1 MPFYR
6 VNGTVMHVKL
16 LGPKSTH
23 LKPWCSRLQ
32 TGERCCGVSPFLCD
46 RPVDSGTCDAP
57 LCEAHARAT
66 WPGCHLCPL
75 HAPRRDELPGQKGL
89 F

>member
-16 LGPKSTH
+16 AGPKSKH
-23 LKPWCSRLQ
+23 PKPCCARLA
-32 TGERCCGVSPFLCD
+32 TGERCCGISSFLCD
-46 RPVDSGTCDAP
+46 WPVDGGTCDAP
-57 LCEAHARAT
+57 LCEAHAQAIGPDR
-66 WPGCHLCPL
+66 HLCPL
-75 HAPRRDELPGQKGL
+75 HAPRCDELPGQKGL